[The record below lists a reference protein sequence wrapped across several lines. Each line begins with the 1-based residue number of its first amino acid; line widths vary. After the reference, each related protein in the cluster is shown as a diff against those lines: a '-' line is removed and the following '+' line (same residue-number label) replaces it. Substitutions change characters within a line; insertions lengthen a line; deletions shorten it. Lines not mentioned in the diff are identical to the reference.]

1 MELHVIRKVKACF
14 QETAKAAV
22 AVVFS
27 LFLLSSS
34 ALAMSSGW
42 VSSDFSQ
49 IRLIA
54 VQDGE
59 NGLRAGLHIRLE
71 TGWKTYWRSPGD
83 SGVPTVVDWAASNNV
98 DVAGISWPVP
108 KRMVLSGYQSFVYQD
123 EVVLLLDAKPVKAG
137 QAVHLAADVNYAV
150 CKDICV
156 PLLASLKL
164 ELQPGQTGKGD
175 RVHARLLDRFRTR
188 VPEISTVSS
197 GGREQGNGL
206 NFSAV
211 DLGTGNRKQVLEVVL
226 DSKEPLGDADVFA
239 EAAMPFS
246 FSPPKVKFS
255 PDRRQARFSFVVN
268 GGIRNQSLRGE
279 NVILTAVNAGQ
290 GIEVAHLLEKN
301 P

>member
-1 MELHVIRKVKACF
+1 MIRKVKVCF
-14 QETAKAAV
+14 QETAKAVV

-42 VSSDFSQ
+42 VNSDFSQ

-98 DVAGISWPVP
+98 DVAGISWPIP

-197 GGREQGNGL
+197 GRRDRDNGL
-206 NFSAV
+206 NISAV
-211 DLGTGNRKQVLEVVL
+211 DLGTGNGKQMLHVVL
-226 DSKEPLGDADVFA
+226 DSKDPLGDVDVFA

-246 FSPPKVKFS
+246 FSPPKVNFS
-255 PDRRQARFSFVVN
+255 SDRRRARFSFVVN